1 MRDEQ
6 ENQGP
11 ARRDRGLGVD
21 KVLPEA
27 ERTER
32 VGDTKEPHHDGKVG
46 AIEITRPARTPASSA
61 VPNVRIHLSPASSPC
76 KPAPPLGSSGC
87 ARCRSGPGEK
97 SGRADHPPATGSWR
111 P

>member
-32 VGDTKEPHHDGKVG
+32 VGDTKEPHHDRL
-46 AIEITRPARTPASSA
+46 ALR
-61 VPNVRIHLSPASSPC
+61 L
-76 KPAPPLGSSGC
+76 
-87 ARCRSGPGEK
+87 
-97 SGRADHPPATGSWR
+97 
-111 P
+111 